1 MKQLFILIGFVVM
14 SVSVWGQSVLSPYTR
29 HYVKQIKNGQM
40 ADSLRG
46 SFTRLKQA
54 NARGQQVISAFVH
67 LDEGYGPDILA
78 PYGVEVR
85 TVVGSML
92 TAYIPLEEL
101 DEVAALD
108 GVKYIEMG
116 TPITPKLDEARKD
129 TRADDMQA
137 GTSLPEGYTG
147 KGVIV
152 GVVDNGFDL
161 GHPNF
166 YTRDKSELRIK
177 RFWDQNASGTAP
189 ESFGYGCEYTT
200 PETILAKGYD
210 TSESTHATHVVGI
223 AAGADNTDDK
233 GVYGVAPDAEIVLV
247 ALNTTE
253 MYNGDNTAVLDGVK
267 YIFDYAD
274 SVEKPCVVNLSLGSY
289 LGPRDGSSTFD
300 VMADALQGPG
310 RLLVGSVGNDGG
322 KKYHASKS
330 FAGGGEPDTLA
341 TFFDF
346 TYRGYQVGIAEV
358 WCDAG
363 MDVTFVPFVYSVK
376 ANKIKKVYESARFN
390 VTQCENK
397 TYNFN
402 VNIDSVWGDLSVNGE
417 INPLNGKTHLMLAP
431 SFYSLNEGFD
441 RGFYLI
447 SSSEGTVHMWTDGV
461 YSSFSSFNRP
471 GFIDGN
477 DQSSMGEIGGTGKRI
492 ISVGAYVTRDHY
504 TQMGIPQYSGETQDE
519 IASFSSHGFTADGRM
534 KPDIVAPGSYIVSS
548 LSSYYTGNKIKYS
561 TVTWN
566 DKKYEFGFMQGTSM
580 ASPSVA
586 GVMAAWL
593 QANPEM
599 TPEEAKEILQ
609 KTARQDSFTGE
620 LPEPSNIWGNGKI
633 DAYAGIKECLG
644 YENGIGQHVAA
655 GNSHV
660 VAVDGSQIKILFG
673 HADTNVLITVYN
685 VQGICAARQTVSK
698 ACPGEE
704 IVISLQGANNG
715 VYLLQL
721 SGNATESTT
730 KKIIIN

>member
-1 MKQLFILIGFVVM
+1 MSKMKKILFPILLLQISVM
-14 SVSVWGQSVLSPYTR
+14 LWGQEKLSPYTR
-29 HYVKQIKNGQM
+29 HFMNAVNKENTADRYVVKKSTDQLPVMIP
-40 ADSLRG
+40 
-46 SFTRLKQA
+46 
-54 NARGQQVISAFVH
+54 AFIH
-67 LDEGYGPDILA
+67 FNDDCPAELPAEYGIRP
-78 PYGVEVR
+78 R
-85 TVVGSML
+85 TVVGSIM
-92 TAYIPLEEL
+92 TADIPLDVLE
-101 DEVAALD
+101 EVAALD
-108 GVKYIEMG
+108 CIKYIEMG
-116 TPITPKLDEARKD
+116 TPVEQKLDNARKD
-129 TRADDMQA
+129 TKVDVVHA
-137 GTSLPEGYTG
+137 GTELPEGYTG

-189 ESFGYGCEYTT
+189 EDFGYGCEYVTQ
-200 PETILAKGYD
+200 EEILAKTTD
-210 TSESTHATHVVGI
+210 SNSSTHGTHVLGI
-223 AAGADNTDDK
+223 AAGADNTDERNL
-233 GVYGVAPDAEIVLV
+233 YGVATDAEIVLV
-247 ALNTTE
+247 ALDGND
-253 MYNGDNTAVLDGVK
+253 MINSDNTKVVDAVK

-274 SVEKPCVVNLSLGSY
+274 SVDKPCVINLSLGSH

-300 VMADALQGPG
+300 VMTDAMQGPG
-310 RLLVGSVGNDGG
+310 RLIVGAVGNDGG

-330 FAGGGEPDTLA
+330 FAGEKPDTLA

-346 TYRGYQVGIAEV
+346 TYRGYQVGTAEV

-519 IASFSSHGFTADGRM
+519 IASFSSHGFTADGRV
-534 KPDIVAPGSYIVSS
+534 KPDIVAPGSYVVSS

-580 ASPSVA
+580 ASPFVA

-593 QANPEM
+593 QAYPEM

-685 VQGICAARQTVSK
+685 VQGMCAARQTVSK

>member
-189 ESFGYGCEYTT
+189 EDFGYGCEYATT
-200 PETILAKGYD
+200 EAILAKGYD
-210 TSESTHATHVVGI
+210 ITSSTHATHVTGI
-223 AAGADNTDDK
+223 AAGADNTNEK
-233 GVYGVAPDAEIVLV
+233 GLYGVAPDAEIVLV

-253 MYNGDNTAVLDGVK
+253 MYNGDNTAVLDGIK

-289 LGPRDGSSTFD
+289 MGPRDGSSTFD
-300 VMADALQGPG
+300 TMADALQGPG
-310 RLLVGSVGNDGG
+310 RLLVGSAGNDGG
-322 KKYHASKS
+322 TKFHAGKS
-330 FAGGGEPDTLA
+330 FEGNGADTLA

-346 TYRGYQVGIAEV
+346 TYRGEQYGFVEI

-363 MDVTFVPFVYSVK
+363 MDITFVPIVYNASE
-376 ANKIKKVYESARFN
+376 NRIQKVYEPARFN
-390 VTQCENK
+390 ATQCDNK
-397 TYNFN
+397 TYNFT
-402 VNIDSVWGDLSVNGE
+402 IDADNVWGGLYVEGE
-417 INPLNGKTHLMLAP
+417 INPINGKTHLVVNP
-431 SFYSLNEGFD
+431 DFYGLNEGFD

-447 SSSEGTVHMWTDGV
+447 SSDKGTVHMWSDG
-461 YSSFSSFNRP
+461 YMCSFSNFERP

-477 DQSSMGEIGGTGKRI
+477 DQSTMGEIGGTGKRI
-492 ISVGAYVTRDHY
+492 ISVGAYVTRDQY
-504 TQMGIPQYSGETQDE
+504 TQMGIPTFSGEEQDD
-519 IASFSSHGFTADGRM
+519 IASFSSSGPTPDGRM
-534 KPDIVAPGSYIVSS
+534 KPEVTAPGTYIISS
-548 LSSYYTGNKIKYS
+548 LSSYYTGNKLKYS

-580 ASPSVA
+580 ASPFVA

-593 QANPEM
+593 QAYPEL
-599 TPEEAKEILQ
+599 TPELVREVLQ
-609 KTARQDSFTGE
+609 KTARQDDYTGVIDGG
-620 LPEPSNIWGNGKI
+620 SNLWGYGKI
-633 DAYAGIKECLG
+633 DAYEGIRECLG
-644 YENGIGQHVAA
+644 YENGIGQHADD

-660 VAVDGSQIKILFG
+660 LTVVGDGVRILFG
-673 HADTNVLITVYN
+673 HADTDISIALYN
-685 VQGICAARQTVSK
+685 IQGVCVARQTIDQ
-698 ACPGEE
+698 AYPGEE
-704 IVISLQGANNG
+704 VVMPFRARNGG
-715 VYLLQL
+715 VYLVQL
-721 SGNATESTT
+721 SGSSTELTT